1 MSLNLIY
8 DIGICIYALSL
19 LFFISDCVSRNR
31 AAKRIGTGLLVV
43 AALFQGGVI
52 GLRVAETRTI
62 PVFTSFDFLLLCSF
76 SVTLTSLVVILMK
89 RTEFA
94 PLLMNTIG
102 FCVMFLNRFWIT
114 TGYNTLESWQTVH
127 GMLILHIALASI
139 SFTALTV
146 GAVFAAMYMFL
157 HRKLKHKKWN
167 DIVRRLPSL
176 EILDKYSYI
185 ALLMGTPVLI
195 LSLIVAVLS
204 IATEGRWTLLADLK
218 VLSTTVAL
226 GVYIYYFVRRRI
238 QKQSGYDTAIWAIV
252 GFVFI
257 VVNFLLNAWSGFHS
271 WSGV

>member
-76 SVTLTSLVVILMK
+76 SVTITSLVVILMK

-127 GMLILHIALASI
+127 GMLVLHIALASI

-185 ALLMGTPVLI
+185 ALLLGTPVLI

-238 QKQSGYDTAIWAIV
+238 QKQSGYDTARWAIV

>member
-43 AALFQGGVI
+43 AALFQGGAI

-62 PVFTSFDFLLLCSF
+62 PVFTSFDFLLMCSF
-76 SVTLTSLVVILMK
+76 SVTLTSLVVIFMK

-185 ALLMGTPVLI
+185 ALLLGTPVLI

-238 QKQSGYDTAIWAIV
+238 QKQSGYDTAIWAII